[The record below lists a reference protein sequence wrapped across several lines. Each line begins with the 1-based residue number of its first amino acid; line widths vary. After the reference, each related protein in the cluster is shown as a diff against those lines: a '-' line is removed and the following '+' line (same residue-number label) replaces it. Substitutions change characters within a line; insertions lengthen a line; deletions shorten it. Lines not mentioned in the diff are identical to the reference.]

1 MRYSYSYATLFY
13 YFWLWSLYN
22 QPTGIEKK
30 VIGEST
36 PATLLKDLPKKN
48 LLWSDYINSEI
59 KRGSIKPLK
68 MEAILVP
75 L

>member
-30 VIGEST
+30 AFIGEST
-36 PATLLKDLPKKN
+36 PATLLKDLPKKEPIVVG
-48 LLWSDYINSEI
+48 LYKFRDQT
-59 KRGSIKPLK
+59 G
-68 MEAILVP
+68 AV
-75 L
+75 

>member
-1 MRYSYSYATLFY
+1 MLLF
-13 YFWLWSLYN
+13 FIISVVEHCN
-22 QPTGIEKK
+22 QPTALA

-36 PATLLKDLPKKN
+36 PATTLLKDLPKPKN
-48 LLWSDYINSEI
+48 PIVVGLYKFRDQT
-59 KRGSIKPLK
+59 GSIKPLK